1 MNFALG
7 TSQFVAKGVTMDLV
21 FIGGSLR
28 PGSLNRRLM
37 GYLARAASARG
48 HAVQV
53 FEGEHLRLPLYEDG
67 LPIPAPVVA
76 MAEALRTC
84 QGAVIVSPEYNAGI
98 PGHLKN
104 ALDWLS
110 TQRPS
115 PWTGLPIL
123 LAAASPGAFG
133 GSRGMLSWRASLA
146 NVGAWTAPGAITVPK
161 ADASLA
167 EDGTPVEERTI
178 LEVSRVLDA
187 FFAGAERMGRS
198 R

>member
-1 MNFALG
+1 
-7 TSQFVAKGVTMDLV
+7 MDLV

-37 GYLARAASARG
+37 GHLAREVAARG
-48 HAVQV
+48 HAVKV
-53 FEGEHLRLPLYEDG
+53 FSGEDLRLPGYEEG
-67 LPIPAPVVA
+67 LAVPAPVAA
-76 MAEALRTC
+76 MTEALAAC

-98 PGHLKN
+98 PGFLKN

-115 PWTGLPIL
+115 PWLGLPVL

-133 GSRGMLSWRASLA
+133 GSRGLQSWRASLA

-167 EDGTPVEERTI
+167 GDGTP
-178 LEVSRVLDA
+178 LEDRAVLEIERVLDA
-187 FFAGAERMGRS
+187 FLVMVERMGRRS
-198 R
+198 RT

>member
-1 MNFALG
+1 
-7 TSQFVAKGVTMDLV
+7 MDLV

-37 GYLARAASARG
+37 GYLAREASTHG
-48 HAVQV
+48 HTVKV
-53 FEGEHLRLPLYEDG
+53 FEGEDLRLPLFEEG
-67 LPIPAPVVA
+67 LPVPAPVVS
-76 MAEALRTC
+76 MAEALRSS

-115 PWTGLPIL
+115 PWTGLPVL

-133 GSRGMLSWRASLA
+133 GSRGLVSWRATLA
-146 NVGAWTAPGAITVPK
+146 NVGAWTAPAPITVPQADVNLTADGAPKEDRAALEIGK
-161 ADASLA
+161 A
-167 EDGTPVEERTI
+167 
-178 LEVSRVLDA
+178 LDA
-187 FFAGAERMGRS
+187 FFESAEHLGRGRS
-198 R
+198 QAAP

>member
-1 MNFALG
+1 
-7 TSQFVAKGVTMDLV
+7 MDLV

-28 PGSLNRRLM
+28 PSSLNRRLM
-37 GYLARAASARG
+37 GYLARVAPTRG
-48 HAVQV
+48 HAVKV
-53 FEGEHLRLPLYEDG
+53 FEGEDLRLPLYEEE
-67 LPIPAPVVA
+67 LPIPAAVTA
-76 MAEALRTC
+76 MADALRTC

-115 PWTGLPIL
+115 PWTGLPVL

-161 ADASLA
+161 ADTSLA
-167 EDGTPVEERTI
+167 KDGTPLEERTI
-178 LEVSRVLDA
+178 LEIGRALDA
-187 FFAGAERMGRS
+187 FFTGAERMGRS